1 MPKWSESSFLKTDL
15 QMINL
20 IQTLRSVFTTRKVF
34 SHNNQQ
40 TITLYKLYEPRKFSC
55 VSSLCVILMAESQPG
70 KFSLVEDP
78 ERGNPVPIFL
88 PLLFELPGLHEK

>member
-1 MPKWSESSFLKTDL
+1 MWSESSVLKTDL
-15 QMINL
+15 QMINFM
-20 IQTLRSVFTTRKVF
+20 QTLRSVFTTRKVF
-34 SHNNQQ
+34 SHNNQE
-40 TITLYKLYEPRKFSC
+40 TITLCKHYEPEKFPC

-88 PLLFELPGLHEK
+88 PLLFELPSLYEK